1 MCVPGRGGEYTQLLE
16 IEKYSSSQYCR
27 QELRVQKVFLSTDG
41 GRGGGGF
48 FFYKGAYSLTLS
60 IIVLLGCT
68 FVFLCVFVS
77 LDCDLC
83 FSVVWYILFKI
94 KE

>member
-1 MCVPGRGGEYTQLLE
+1 MDL
-16 IEKYSSSQYCR
+16 
-27 QELRVQKVFLSTDG
+27 G

-68 FVFLCVFVS
+68 FVFLCVF
-77 LDCDLC
+77 
-83 FSVVWYILFKI
+83 LFLLIVICVFLLFGIYYSKY
-94 KE
+94 KNKV